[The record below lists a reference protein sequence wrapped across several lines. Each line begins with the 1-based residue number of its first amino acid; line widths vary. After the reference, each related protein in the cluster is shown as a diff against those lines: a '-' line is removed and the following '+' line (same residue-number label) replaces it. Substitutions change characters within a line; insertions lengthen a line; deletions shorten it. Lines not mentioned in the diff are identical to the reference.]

1 MYINNIVVQQHV
13 SIRNPKKITPLC
25 LPMQNLTLNTNVCA
39 QVFVQKKFSCDFGPI
54 IARPAQNQTH

>member
-25 LPMQNLTLNTNVCA
+25 LPMQIFTLNTNVCA
-39 QVFVQKKFSCDFGPI
+39 QVFVQKKMFSSDFGPI
-54 IARPAQNQTH
+54 IARPAQN